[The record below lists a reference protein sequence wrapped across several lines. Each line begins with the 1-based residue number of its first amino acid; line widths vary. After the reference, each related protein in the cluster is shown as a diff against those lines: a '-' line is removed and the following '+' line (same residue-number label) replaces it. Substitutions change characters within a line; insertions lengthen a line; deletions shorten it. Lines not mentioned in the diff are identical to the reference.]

1 MRIVIFYYP
10 ILFFLYIKNNM
21 KNKILKLKGAVCG
34 LALIFILVGVESCR
48 KETEFGVTRASG
60 IVQKQGTTTY
70 QYGTHVLLAVGT
82 TETLYALRS
91 DRVNLDDYINKEV
104 ELKGHLV
111 KDYPVDG
118 GPEFLE
124 VVKVI
129 SEK

>member
-1 MRIVIFYYP
+1 
-10 ILFFLYIKNNM
+10 M
-21 KNKILKLKGAVCG
+21 KTVVCV
-34 LALIFILVGVESCR
+34 LMLIFIFVGAESCK
-48 KETEFGVTRASG
+48 KETEFGVTRVSG
-60 IVQKQGTTTY
+60 IVQKQGITTY

-91 DRVNLDDYINKEV
+91 DKVNLDGYINKEV
-104 ELKGHLV
+104 ELKGHLIR
-111 KDYPVDG
+111 DYPVDG